1 MISPHADKFYRQVLP
16 NGLTLIF
23 EKRNQP
29 VVSIFATTKFGSGH
43 ETAKLKGLAH
53 FIEHSIFKATKT
65 RTTEQITSAIEKVGG
80 DINAFTAEEFTSFYV
95 KLRSKHFD
103 LGMDILGD
111 IMMNPLLAK
120 KDLDM
125 EKKAIIEEIKMYH
138 DNPRYYTIYKL
149 RELLFSQ
156 PFGSSPLGTEAI
168 IKKLTRAT
176 LTKYHAINYNPSN
189 IVISIVG
196 DTNVDRIWNLG
207 KHDFLKKQVQKQ
219 IQGQEVRP
227 SFGKFDK
234 IIEKRKSIDQA
245 HLSLGFEMPPRSSKD
260 RYAVE
265 IFNTILG
272 VGMSCR
278 LFQEIREKRGLAYAI
293 HSDVSQGKNFGYMEV
308 YAGTEKKKMNE
319 VKELILKEIRNLKN
333 LGQKD
338 FEQAKEELIGQHQL
352 DDEGSESV
360 ARKLLTEELNGNA
373 KEYYN
378 YEDRIN
384 ELRIEDVKKLAE
396 VKDYAFI
403 ALVPEK

>member
-1 MISPHADKFYRQVLP
+1 MISPNADKFYRQVLP

-43 ETAKLKGLAH
+43 ETLKLKGVAH
-53 FIEHSIFKATKT
+53 FIEHGVFKATKN
-65 RTTEQITSAIEKVGG
+65 RTTEQISSTIEKVGG
-80 DINAFTAEEFTSFYV
+80 EINAFTAEEFTSFYV

-111 IMMNPLLAK
+111 IMMSPLFAK

-125 EKKAIIEEIKMYH
+125 ERKAIIEEIKMYH

-156 PFGSSPLGTEAI
+156 PFGLNPLGTEAV
-168 IKKLTRAT
+168 IKKLTKASIS
-176 LTKYHAINYNPSN
+176 KYHAINYNPSN

-196 DTNVDRIWNLG
+196 DTNVDKIWNLG
-207 KHDFLKKQVQKQ
+207 KHDFLKKSVQKQ
-219 IQGQEVRP
+219 IQVSDVKP
-227 SFGKFDK
+227 SFGMFGKV
-234 IIEKRKSIDQA
+234 IEKRKSIDQA
-245 HLSLGFEMPPRSSKD
+245 HLSIGLAMPSRSSKD
-260 RYAVE
+260 RYAAE

-293 HSDVSQGKNFGYMEV
+293 HSDIDQGKNFGYLQV
-308 YAGTEKKKMNE
+308 YAGTEKKKVNE
-319 VKELILKEIRNLKN
+319 VKELVMKEIDRLKN
-333 LGQKD
+333 LDQKD
-338 FEQAKEELIGQHQL
+338 FEQAKEELIGQHL
-352 DDEGSESV
+352 LNDEKSDLV
-360 ARKLLTEELNGNA
+360 ARSLMIEELNGNA
-373 KEYYN
+373 KGYYS
-378 YEDRIN
+378 YEDNIS
-384 ELRIEDVKKLAE
+384 EVKLEDVKKLAE
-396 VKDYAFI
+396 VKDYAFM